1 MVINKLLLPKSVCDF
16 LFIGGSGT
24 TKHSCCYANV
34 WLEKLLFFNDKQQLF
49 DVVSYMTCC
58 IEEAQQ
64 IVECY
69 QTVE

>member
-1 MVINKLLLPKSVCDF
+1 MTFYLLGVREQRNILVAMQMFGWKSYF
-16 LFIGGSGT
+16 L
-24 TKHSCCYANV
+24 
-34 WLEKLLFFNDKQQLF
+34 FNDKHHLF

-58 IEEAQQ
+58 IEEGQQ